1 LIHDALILG
10 AGIHGLC
17 AAFHLRRR
25 GLRRVAVLE
34 RFAPGHDRGSSHGAS
49 RITRSSYH
57 DPKFVAL
64 AAAAHRDGWPLL
76 ERELGA
82 RLVFR
87 TPGLFFGPE
96 GGPFGDYLRATLGSG
111 ADVERIDA
119 AAARARFPLLAFDDG
134 DAVLQDHTAGLLA
147 AGLAL
152 RGLAEWCRRQD
163 VELREGTRALA
174 LHAGLGAVRVD
185 TDRGPVQAA
194 RVVVATGPWL
204 AESGLAESGLA
215 ESGLGELV
223 PGLCRTLR
231 VLPQQIG
238 YAEVPAAP
246 AARAAG
252 VFPVWARIGE
262 QPDDF
267 VYGLPEF
274 GRPGLKIARHRT
286 HGPGI
291 GADDARPPIDGGALL
306 QLAQQR
312 FAPPVRRL
320 LGSESCL
327 YTVAP
332 GEDFVVQRSA
342 ADPRVVVVAACSGHA
357 FKFAPVLGQQVA
369 ELLGV

>member
-1 LIHDALILG
+1 
-10 AGIHGLC
+10 
-17 AAFHLRRR
+17 
-25 GLRRVAVLE
+25 
-34 RFAPGHDRGSSHGAS
+34 
-49 RITRSSYH
+49 
-57 DPKFVAL
+57 
-64 AAAAHRDGWPLL
+64 
-76 ERELGA
+76 
-82 RLVFR
+82 VFR
-87 TPGLFFGPE
+87 TPGVFFGPE
-96 GGPFGDYLRATLGSG
+96 RGPFGDYLRATLGSG
-111 ADVERIDA
+111 AAVERIDA

-134 DAVLQDHTAGLLA
+134 DAVLLDHTAGLLA
-147 AGLAL
+147 AGVAL
-152 RGLAEWCRRQD
+152 RGLAEWCRGHD

-174 LHAGLGAVRVD
+174 LHSDDRAIRVD
-185 TDRGPVQAA
+185 TERGPVHAA
-194 RVVVATGPWL
+194 RVVVAMGPWL
-204 AESGLAESGLA
+204 SEMGLSELGLAEPGLA
-215 ESGLGELV
+215 GSGLGELL
-223 PGLCRTLR
+223 PGLRRSLR

-238 YAEVPAAP
+238 YAEVPCAP

-286 HGPGI
+286 HGDGI
-291 GADDARPPIDGGALL
+291 GADDARPPLDEAALL
-306 QLAQQR
+306 RLAQQR
-312 FAPPVRRL
+312 FAAPVRRL

-369 ELLGV
+369 ELLAT